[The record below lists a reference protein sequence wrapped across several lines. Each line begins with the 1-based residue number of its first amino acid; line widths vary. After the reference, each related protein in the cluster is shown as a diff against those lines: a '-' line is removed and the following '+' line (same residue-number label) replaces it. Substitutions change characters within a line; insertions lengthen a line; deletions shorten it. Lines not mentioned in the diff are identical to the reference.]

1 MMIFLKEFFEKD
13 DFEKNQQTTNK
24 HSKIPRGRG
33 QGINAILVEF
43 CKKGNKIFGRAVF
56 FLQEVQTYS
65 LFKVSLKNIRTF
77 LIVCTGAIL
86 KESTE
91 WL

>member
-13 DFEKNQQTTNK
+13 DFEKNQQMTNK

-33 QGINAILVEF
+33 QGINAILVEV
-43 CKKGNKIFGRAVF
+43 CKKVIRFLVEHF
-56 FLQEVQTYS
+56 FLREVQTYS

-77 LIVCTGAIL
+77 LIVCTGAIF

>member
-56 FLQEVQTYS
+56 FCERSKHIHY
-65 LFKVSLKNIRTF
+65 LKS
-77 LIVCTGAIL
+77 A
-86 KESTE
+86 
-91 WL
+91 

>member
-1 MMIFLKEFFEKD
+1 MILN
-13 DFEKNQQTTNK
+13 KNQQTTNK

-33 QGINAILVEF
+33 QGINAILVEV

-56 FLQEVQTYS
+56 LREVQTYS